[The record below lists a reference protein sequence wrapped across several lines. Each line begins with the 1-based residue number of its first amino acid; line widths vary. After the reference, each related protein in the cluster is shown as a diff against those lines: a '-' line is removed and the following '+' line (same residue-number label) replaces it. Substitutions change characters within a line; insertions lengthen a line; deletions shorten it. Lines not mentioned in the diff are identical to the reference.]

1 VALKEI
7 AIMTN
12 FKLSR
17 RAFGASLLAS
27 SALSACAI
35 QPEPAAK
42 ARVVVVGGGFG
53 GATAARFLRLEDPG
67 IAVTLIEPKSEFQT
81 CPFSNYVISGFKQMS
96 DITHNYSM
104 LTSKHGVRHL
114 RQSAVA
120 IDPVA
125 KTVRTSGGQTVPYD
139 KLVLSPGIE
148 IRFGVLEGYDAAA
161 AERMPHAWAA
171 GAQTLLLRRQ
181 LEAMPDGGTFV
192 ISIPGNP
199 FRCPP
204 GPYERISMVAHYL
217 KANKPRSKI
226 LALDSKDAFS
236 KQGLFQDG
244 WQSQYGAMIEWVPL
258 GKDGKVAKV
267 DAGALT
273 LTSEFGEVHK
283 ASVANVVP
291 PQSAGQIAVAT
302 GLAATEGAMAG
313 WCPVDPFTFESTRAK
328 DIHVIGD
335 AAIAGAMPKSGFAAS
350 SQAKFVAQAI
360 GAVVNGRPVPGAVF
374 ANTCYSLI
382 TPDYGISVADV
393 YRPTAQGIV
402 AVQGAGGVSPRT
414 PPDAAAFRSQEAHY
428 AEGWYASTVKEI
440 WGS

>member
-1 VALKEI
+1 MAQFRV
-7 AIMTN
+7 
-12 FKLSR
+12 SR

-35 QPEPAAK
+35 RTEPAAK

-53 GATAARFLRLEDPG
+53 GATAAKFLRLEDPG
-67 IAVTLIEPKSEFQT
+67 IAVTLVEPKSEFQT
-81 CPFSNYVISGFKQMS
+81 CPFSNYVLSGFKTMA
-96 DITHNYSM
+96 DITHNYSA
-104 LTSKHGVRHL
+104 LTGTHGVRHV
-114 RQSAVA
+114 RETAVA
-120 IDPVA
+120 IDAAA
-125 KTVRTSGGQTVPYD
+125 KTVRTSGGQTLPYD

-148 IRFGVLEGYDAAA
+148 IRYGALEGYDAAA

-171 GAQTLLLRRQ
+171 GAQTVLLRRQ
-181 LEAMPDGGTFV
+181 LEAMPDGGTV
-192 ISIPGNP
+192 VLSIPANP

-204 GPYERISMVAHYL
+204 GPYERIAMIAHYL
-217 KANKPRSKI
+217 KTTKPRSKI
-226 LALDSKDAFS
+226 LALDAKDAFS

-258 GKDGKVAKV
+258 GKDGRVVRV
-267 DAGALT
+267 DPTALT

-283 ASVANVVP
+283 ASVANVIP
-291 PQSAGQIAVAT
+291 PQSAGRIAVAS
-302 GLAATEGAMAG
+302 GLVATEGALAG

-335 AAIAGAMPKSGFAAS
+335 ASIAGAMPKSGFSAS
-350 SQAKFVAQAI
+350 SQAKFVAQAV
-360 GAVVNGRPVPGAVF
+360 GAVVNGRPVPTAVF

-393 YRPTAQGIV
+393 FRPTAQGIV

-414 PPDAAAFRSQEAHY
+414 PADAAQFRAQEAHY
-428 AEGWYASTVKEI
+428 AEGWYASTTKET

>member
-1 VALKEI
+1 MAKL
-7 AIMTN
+7 M
-12 FKLSR
+12 LSR
-17 RAFGASLLAS
+17 RAFAGSLLAT

-35 QPEPAAK
+35 QPEPAGK

-53 GATAARFLRLEDPG
+53 GATAAKFLRLEDPTLS
-67 IAVTLIEPKSEFQT
+67 VTLIEPKSEFQT
-81 CPFSNYVISGFKQMS
+81 CPFSNYVLSGFKKMS
-96 DITHNYSM
+96 DITHSYAA
-104 LTSKHGVRHL
+104 LTGKHGVRHI
-114 RQSAVA
+114 RETAVA
-120 IDPVA
+120 IDTAA
-125 KTVRTSGGQTVPYD
+125 KTVRTSGGNVVRYD
-139 KLVLSPGIE
+139 RLVLSPGID
-148 IRFGVLEGYDAAA
+148 IRFGALEGYTQAAV
-161 AERMPHAWAA
+161 ERMPHAWQA
-171 GAQTLLLRRQ
+171 GAQTVLLRRQ

-192 ISIPGNP
+192 MSIPGNP

-204 GPYERISMVAHYL
+204 GPYERIAMVAHYL
-217 KANKPRSKI
+217 KQNKPRSKI

-258 GKDGKVAKV
+258 GKDGKVVRV
-267 DAGALT
+267 DPAALT

-283 ASVANVVP
+283 ASVANIVP
-291 PQSAGQIAVAT
+291 PQFAGAIARDA

-328 DIHVIGD
+328 DVHVIGD

-350 SQAKFVAQAI
+350 SQGKFVAKAI
-360 GAVVNGRPVPGAVF
+360 AAALNGQPTPGAVF

-382 TPDYGISVADV
+382 APDYGISVADV

-414 PPDAAAFRSQEAHY
+414 PANAAQFRSQEAHY
-428 AEGWYASTVKEI
+428 AEGWYASTTAET